1 MHIYY
6 VLVNFCLFPFKVG
19 AEVAKVFL
27 PVRLKLRGSKQDSLL
42 WVADEIVFPQ
52 FTFVPEEIT
61 AILTLTR
68 LFVTDCEG
76 KLLRQDCLE
85 FVRIKVLINQITYLS
100 LMRFVSQSLPGST
113 MFDIQKRTLV

>member
-1 MHIYY
+1 M
-6 VLVNFCLFPFKVG
+6 LVNFYSFPFKVG

-27 PVRLKLRGSKQDSLL
+27 PVRLKLRGYKQDSLL

-52 FTFVPEEIT
+52 FTFEPEEIT